1 MQDTVL
7 KHLTALSIGALVVFS
22 SQAVAQSATTDTKSK
37 DHKHAHNHAHD
48 HKKPEPKLIDE
59 AKVQARAL
67 SDWENDWQS
76 LYPFLQDGTLD
87 PVWEHKAESGKKT
100 AEEYRAYYN
109 TGFKTDVDR
118 LQIDGDNVAFFK
130 DGKPVQGT
138 YQEDGYEILTYKS
151 GNQGIRFVYEK
162 SGGDAAAP
170 QFIQFSD
177 HEMAP
182 TKVDHFHLYWGDD
195 RAALLKEVTNWPTY
209 FPADWSGAD
218 IVKSMTSH

>member
-100 AEEYRAYYN
+100 AEEYRAYYT

-118 LQIDGDNVAFFK
+118 LQIDGANVAFFK

-151 GNQGIRFVYEK
+151 GNQGIRFIYKK

-177 HEMAP
+177 HEMVP

>member
-1 MQDTVL
+1 MQHTAL
-7 KHLTALSIGALVVFS
+7 KHLTALSIGALIAFS
-22 SQAVAQSATTDTKSK
+22 SQAVAQSATTETTTK
-37 DHKHAHNHAHD
+37 DHKHSHAHD

-59 AKVQARAL
+59 SKVQARDL

-76 LYPFLQDGTLD
+76 IYPFLQDGTLD
-87 PVWEHKAESGKKT
+87 PVMEHKAESGKKT
-100 AEEYRAYYN
+100 AEEYRAYYE
-109 TGFKTDVDR
+109 TGYKTDVER
-118 LQIDGDNVAFFK
+118 ILIEGATVAFFK

-138 YQEDGYEILTYKS
+138 YKSDGYEILTYKS

-177 HEMAP
+177 HEMVP

-195 RAALLKEVTNWPTY
+195 RAALLKEVSNWPTY
-209 FPADWSGAD
+209 FPAEWSGTD